1 MPRLRA
7 LFPSHKNERRKTR
20 GRTKTLVPPA
30 KGIARLARARS
41 STPPPPQ
48 FFALDFWNLELSVR
62 ELGYCVTH
70 DNTSRDF
77 KTFICC
83 GTGLNATTRLCQALK
98 GGRGDGLKLV
108 HHVEP
113 PSKFFTSRKKKFSN
127 DLKKTQTKATILK
140 NELRKRDEELV
151 ATVEELKKEGKIAS
165 ILIDSSRS
173 YIPTRPLVAYPD
185 PRSEPY
191 LSILLP
197 GFDEEEYFNHPAKVD
212 DNTQA
217 SATEVEAKKE
227 IKKEANRS
235 NLL

>member
-48 FFALDFWNLELSVR
+48 FLPLTFGTSSYQLGSSAIASPMTTPRGISRHSFVVAQISVVN
-62 ELGYCVTH
+62 Y
-70 DNTSRDF
+70 
-77 KTFICC
+77 
-83 GTGLNATTRLCQALK
+83 Q
-98 GGRGDGLKLV
+98 
-108 HHVEP
+108 
-113 PSKFFTSRKKKFSN
+113 RKKKFSN

-151 ATVEELKKEGKIAS
+151 ATVEEPGEFYVHDEDKDRVKAFHE
-165 ILIDSSRS
+165 
-173 YIPTRPLVAYPD
+173 
-185 PRSEPY
+185 
-191 LSILLP
+191 